1 MFKKILVPLNGS
13 KVSLKE
19 LDFAKEIGMKF
30 SSTLFITT
38 IIDPT
43 IDVPAG
49 IPPVGAVAP
58 VQAKLDAR
66 ENAKRIIEDA
76 KTQLSNNDI
85 LANYTI
91 VSGVVSQEIATNL
104 PKKNDID
111 LILIGRSGKNAL
123 EQLVVGSVTKYV
135 MQHAEVP
142 VLVIE

>member
-1 MFKKILVPLNGS
+1 MFKKILVPLDGS

-43 IDVPAG
+43 IEVPAG
-49 IPPVGAVAP
+49 VPPVGAVAP
-58 VQAKLDAR
+58 VQAELGAR

-123 EQLVVGSVTKYV
+123 EQLIVGSVTKYV
-135 MQHAEVP
+135 IQHAEVP